1 MDGIDTRA
9 PPPRWPWIAAAWT
22 AVALI
27 DASQTVLPMRALGI
41 HRDWVGPATTSALI
55 WLPWAL
61 ATPLVIRI
69 GRRYPPTRS
78 TRAPGWI
85 AHLGAIMAIGLIY
98 AGWYVMLETLLNPPS
113 QTPAP
118 GPFVKAWMARF
129 FYGQLFTVLLYAF
142 VLTVDY
148 ALESR
153 QRMARQQM
161 ESAQLSEQLHKAQL
175 DALRRQIEPHF
186 MYNSLNA
193 IAGLVRDNRNPAAVE
208 MIVALSEF
216 LRGAAVDSNQAQ
228 VALEQEVQYLQR
240 YLEIEKARFA
250 ERLLVTL
257 DIPAELLAARVP
269 ILILQP
275 LVENAIKHGIS
286 KRTQGGALEVRASR
300 SGSLLSLSVANDGPP
315 LRGDWENQGT
325 GIGMSNLRTRLQI
338 MYGGAFELHL
348 RNRATGGVQALIRLP
363 FVDA

>member
-1 MDGIDTRA
+1 MS
-9 PPPRWPWIAAAWT
+9 
-22 AVALI
+22 VALI
-27 DASQTVLPMRALGI
+27 DASQTVLPMRALGV
-41 HRDWVGPATTSALI
+41 HHGWVGPATTSTLI

-61 ATPLVIRI
+61 ATPWVIRI
-69 GRRYPPTRS
+69 GRRYPPARGTP
-78 TRAPGWI
+78 ALGWV
-85 AHLGAIMAIGLIY
+85 AHLGAIVVIGLSY
-98 AGWYVMLETLLNPPS
+98 AGWYAMLEVLLNPSS
-113 QTPAP
+113 QTPPP
-118 GPFVKAWMARF
+118 GPFIQVWMARF

-142 VLTVDY
+142 ILTIDY

-161 ESAQLSEQLHKAQL
+161 EAAQLSEQLHKAQL

-193 IAGLVRDNRNPAAVE
+193 ISGLVRDNRNGAAVE

-228 VALEQEVQYLQR
+228 VALEQEVRYLQQ

-257 DIPAELLAARVP
+257 DIPTGLLPAQVP

-286 KRTQGGALEVRASR
+286 KRTQGGAIQVSASCA
-300 SGSLLSLSVANDGPP
+300 GGMLSLRVGNDGPP
-315 LRGDWENQGT
+315 LSTAWQSQGT
-325 GIGMSNLRTRLQI
+325 GIGISNLRTRLEI
-338 MYGGAFELHL
+338 MYGGAFELRL
-348 RNRATGGVQALIRLP
+348 RNRATGGVEALVSLP
-363 FVDA
+363 LVGT

>member
-1 MDGIDTRA
+1 MG
-9 PPPRWPWIAAAWT
+9 
-22 AVALI
+22 VALI
-27 DASQTVLPMRALGI
+27 DASQTVLPMRALGVHHGWI
-41 HRDWVGPATTSALI
+41 GPAATSTLI

-61 ATPLVIRI
+61 VTPLVIRI
-69 GRRYPPTRS
+69 GRRYPPTRTTS
-78 TRAPGWI
+78 ALGWM
-85 AHLGAIMAIGLIY
+85 AHLGAIIMIGLTY
-98 AGWYVMLETLLNPPS
+98 AGWYAMLEILLNPWS
-113 QTPAP
+113 QTPLP
-118 GPFVKAWMARF
+118 GPFVQLWMTRF

-142 VLTVDY
+142 VLTIDY

-161 ESAQLSEQLHKAQL
+161 ESARLSEQLHKARL
-175 DALRRQIEPHF
+175 EALRRQVEPHF

-193 IAGLVRDNRNPAAVE
+193 ISGLVRDNRNGAAVE

-228 VALEQEVQYLQR
+228 VSLEREVQYLQQ

-250 ERLLVTL
+250 ERLLVNL

-286 KRTQGGALEVRASR
+286 QRTQGGSIQVTAASS
-300 SGSLLSLSVANDGPP
+300 SGMLRISVDNDGPP
-315 LRGDWENQGT
+315 VSSDWQSQGI

-348 RNRATGGVQALIRLP
+348 LNRDTGGVQALVCLP
-363 FVDA
+363 LVER

>member
-1 MDGIDTRA
+1 MG
-9 PPPRWPWIAAAWT
+9 
-22 AVALI
+22 VALI
-27 DASQTVLPMRALGI
+27 DASQTVLPMRALGV
-41 HRDWVGPATTSALI
+41 HHGWVGPAMTSTLI

-69 GRRYPPTRS
+69 GRRYVPTR
-78 TRAPGWI
+78 TTPALGWLT
-85 AHLGAIMAIGLIY
+85 HLGAIILIGLVY
-98 AGWYVMLETLLNPPS
+98 AGWYALLEILLNPWS
-113 QTPAP
+113 QTSPP
-118 GPFVKAWMARF
+118 GPFMKAWMTRF

-142 VLTVDY
+142 ILTIDY

-161 ESAQLSEQLHKAQL
+161 EAARLSEQLHKAQL
-175 DALRRQIEPHF
+175 EALRRQIEPHF

-193 IAGLVRDNRNPAAVE
+193 ISGLVRDNRNGAAVE

-228 VALEQEVQYLQR
+228 VALEQEVRYLQQ

-250 ERLLVTL
+250 DRLLVTL
-257 DIPAELLAARVP
+257 DIPAELLPAQVP

-286 KRTQGGALEVRASR
+286 KRTQGGAIQVSASCS
-300 SGSLLSLSVANDGPP
+300 SGMLSLSVGNDGPP
-315 LRGDWENQGT
+315 LSMDWETQST
-325 GIGMSNLRTRLQI
+325 GIGISNLRTRLQI
-338 MYGGAFELHL
+338 MYGEAFELHL
-348 RNRATGGVQALIRLP
+348 RNRATGGVHALVSLP
-363 FVDA
+363 LMGA